1 MILKEI
7 GDREGEVLCFGS
19 LGSFCNNFG
28 DFDMVLDYYEK
39 VFVISKDI
47 CDSFIE
53 VVNYV
58 NMGIVFES
66 FGEYV
71 KVEEYLKKGFVICE
85 RIGEVGN

>member
-1 MILKEI
+1 
-7 GDREGEVLCFGS
+7 
-19 LGSFCNNFG
+19 
-28 DFDMVLDYYEK
+28 MVLDYYEK

-85 RIGEVGN
+85 RIGEVGNQVIFFFNFV